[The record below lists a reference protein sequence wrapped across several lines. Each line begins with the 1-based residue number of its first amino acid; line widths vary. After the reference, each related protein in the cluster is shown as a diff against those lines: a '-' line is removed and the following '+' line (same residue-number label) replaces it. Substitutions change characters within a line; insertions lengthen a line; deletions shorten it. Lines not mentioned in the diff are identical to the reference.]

1 MEGNDPAC
9 TLTTEVM
16 ETWGDLARQ
25 RLRWKRGAME
35 NLMHFGLTRVT
46 LEHWARQLWTLI
58 GIFVVATYLATL
70 LWALLVAH
78 GLYIHP

>member
-1 MEGNDPAC
+1 
-9 TLTTEVM
+9 
-16 ETWGDLARQ
+16 
-25 RLRWKRGAME
+25 
-35 NLMHFGLTRVT
+35 MHFGLTRVT
-46 LEHWARQLWTLI
+46 FEHWARQVWTLI